1 MEGEDVLSMKT
12 KCNMCGVEI
21 FVDDLPMQP
30 AAGSCPTKLGT
41 RDRSEDDPVNKPLNS
56 MLARAMENIAKN
68 GLMCEACF
76 KKHQRTARMEAL
88 IPVQAQAHQTL
99 RLLIPPEFLLTKMT
113 HPKMRTAQA
122 LRAMSW
128 RYGPKGLLLAG
139 GSGEAKSRCAYKILE
154 REHLAGRRCIQMTAV
169 EFATRL
175 PKEPITWLD
184 AARDCDLLLI
194 DDLGKARLTYQD
206 HEATRATECMFDL
219 VDYRGKN
226 HLPMIITTQLED
238 QELIAKWGENGVAF
252 VRRLLEFCDI
262 VAFPRK

>member
-1 MEGEDVLSMKT
+1 
-12 KCNMCGVEI
+12 
-21 FVDDLPMQP
+21 
-30 AAGSCPTKLGT
+30 
-41 RDRSEDDPVNKPLNS
+41 
-56 MLARAMENIAKN
+56 
-68 GLMCEACF
+68 
-76 KKHQRTARMEAL
+76 
-88 IPVQAQAHQTL
+88 
-99 RLLIPPEFLLTKMT
+99 
-113 HPKMRTAQA
+113 
-122 LRAMSW
+122 
-128 RYGPKGLLLAG
+128 
-139 GSGEAKSRCAYKILE
+139 
-154 REHLAGRRCIQMTAV
+154 MTAV

-262 VAFPRK
+262 VAFPRR